1 MLQLPPKRRQ
11 IIRLLIKRSDI
22 VAAKTVVGVFNIDA
36 SERESEDVPLETLDE
51 PDGIVKEFF
60 ACTAVRCWICMSIN

>member
-22 VAAKTVVGVFNIDA
+22 VAAKTAIGALSIDA
-36 SERESEDVPLETLDE
+36 TERESEDIAFENLDE
-51 PDGIVKEFF
+51 TDGIVKESLTLLQYNL
-60 ACTAVRCWICMSIN
+60 CVI

>member
-22 VAAKTVVGVFNIDA
+22 VAAKNAIGVLILSIDA
-36 SERESEDVPLETLDE
+36 TERESEDTMENLDE
-51 PDGIVKEFF
+51 PDGIVKKSL
-60 ACTAVRCWICMSIN
+60 TLLQ